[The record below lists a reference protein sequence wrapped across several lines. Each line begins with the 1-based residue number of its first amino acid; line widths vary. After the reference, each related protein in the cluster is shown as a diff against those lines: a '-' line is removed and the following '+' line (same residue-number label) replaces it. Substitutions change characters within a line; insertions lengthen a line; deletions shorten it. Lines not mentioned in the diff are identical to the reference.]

1 MRRLSRLVA
10 LFALVLSARAET
22 NAPAATTVA
31 LDDLAV
37 ARQAL
42 RDGLW
47 EVARTHA
54 GKVESDE
61 ARIMILESLAEE
73 GKWPE
78 IGKALEAWPEA
89 RGDGFDYYRAVVR
102 GDHAAAMAIL
112 EKGGSF
118 DGHAVAALYEAGRL
132 AQVGKRQEA
141 ERIWRELA
149 TATNV
154 SRRVFALAS
163 MNLMD
168 AALLRRAY
176 AEVDSVVLR
185 RRVGLRLGEALIH
198 DAKTE
203 KEGEALVRKIVKDAP
218 DTEGARE
225 AFLAVADA
233 ALAGGRWKEAF
244 DAYHEAIETWPDL
257 SRLPAVQ
264 EGRGWALCNL
274 DRREEA
280 LEAFR
285 RAGELSDDP
294 SVKARAMVKEGDVL
308 QDLGRES
315 EAMARY
321 RAVLERFS
329 ETDVAQA
336 LKQVISVREQE
347 ARGREL
353 YRNFRFAEASD
364 VFAEVARAD
373 ASRKPRMDFFM
384 ILCQYG
390 QGKDDAALAQVRR
403 LIADCPSVSVRL
415 DATLWLAKFLYNRRE
430 WKEAAQ
436 LFTACADRLEDRSVA
451 AEALLWAARAAF
463 AENDF
468 NGAIQLSARVAERYA
483 DTPARPQAL
492 LIQGEALIE
501 LGRLDEAVLVFDRVS
516 AADGIAEAERVRA
529 RTLKADALYAMGTDN
544 PSRYVAA
551 VEAYRSAL
559 FGTAQTPSE
568 RIVISFKIARALEKL
583 KRLEEAVDVYYA
595 QVVLAYREGRLANMR
610 MTDEARAAFS
620 RAAFRL
626 ADEYERRGK
635 DWQTINI
642 LRLVA
647 ESDVPAAG
655 EAAKRMER
663 LMNKGNML

>member
-1 MRRLSRLVA
+1 MRMPPVTAVLLT
-10 LFALVLSARAET
+10 LVLATGARAD
-22 NAPAATTVA
+22 APAAA
-31 LDDLAV
+31 DAPDDLGI

-47 EVARTHA
+47 EVARAHA
-54 GKVESDE
+54 EKVATDE
-61 ARIMILESLAEE
+61 ARLVILESLAGEE
-73 GKWPE
+73 KWAE
-78 IGKALEAWPEA
+78 IGAALERWREV

-112 EKGGSF
+112 EQGGSPE
-118 DGHAVAALYEAGRL
+118 GHVAAAMYEAGRL
-132 AQVGKRQEA
+132 AKEGKQQEA
-141 ERIWRELA
+141 GRIWRELA
-149 TATNV
+149 SATNV

-168 AALLRRAY
+168 AALLRKAY
-176 AEVDSVVLR
+176 AEADSVGML
-185 RRVGLRLGEALIH
+185 RRVGLRLGMALIR

-203 KEGEALVRKIVKDAP
+203 KEGETLVRKLVKDAP

-264 EGRGWALCNL
+264 EGRGWALCEL
-274 DRREEA
+274 GRREEA

-285 RAGELSDDP
+285 RAGELADDP
-294 SVKARAMVKEGDVL
+294 AVKARAMTKEGDVL
-308 QDLGRES
+308 QELGRES

-321 RAVLERFS
+321 RAVLERFAD
-329 ETDVAQA
+329 TDVAKA
-336 LKQVISVREQE
+336 LKQVVAVREQE
-347 ARGREL
+347 DSGREL
-353 YRNFRFAEASD
+353 YRNFRFAEASE
-364 VFAEVARAD
+364 VFAAVARAD
-373 ASRKPRMDFFM
+373 AARKPRMDFLEV
-384 ILCQYG
+384 LCLYG
-390 QGKDDAALAQVRR
+390 QGKEDEALARVRK
-403 LIADCPSVSVRL
+403 LIADCPSVSVRM

-430 WKEAAQ
+430 WKESAQ
-436 LFTACADRLEDRSVA
+436 LFTACSEQLKDRSA
-451 AEALLWAARAAF
+451 AADSLLWAARAAF
-463 AENDF
+463 AEHDF
-468 NGAIQLSARVAERYA
+468 NGAIQLSARIAERYA
-483 DTPARPQAL
+483 DTQARPHAL
-492 LIQGEALIE
+492 LVQGESLIE

-516 AADGIAEAERVRA
+516 AAEGIAAEERIRA
-529 RTLKADALYAMGTDN
+529 RILKADALYAMGADN

-568 RIVISFKIARALEKL
+568 RIVVAFKIARALEKL
-583 KRLEEAVDVYYA
+583 DRLEEAIDTYYA
-595 QVVLAYREGRLANMR
+595 QVVLAYREGRLANRR
-610 MTDEARAAFS
+610 MTDEAGSVFS

-635 DWQTINI
+635 DWQTANI

-647 ESDVPAAG
+647 ESDVPASG

-663 LMNKGNML
+663 LMNRGKMP

>member
-1 MRRLSRLVA
+1 MRRLARLAA
-10 LFALVLSARAET
+10 LFALVLPSGAET
-22 NAPAATTVA
+22 NAPAATAAA

-47 EVARTHA
+47 EVARAHA
-54 GKVESDE
+54 EKVATEE
-61 ARIMILESLAEE
+61 ARLVVLESLAGEE
-73 GKWPE
+73 KWPE
-78 IGKALEAWPEA
+78 IGKALDSWREV

-112 EKGGSF
+112 ERGGSF
-118 DGHAVAALYEAGRL
+118 EGHAVAALYEAGRL
-132 AQVGKRQEA
+132 ARAGKRQES

-149 TATNV
+149 ASTNV

-168 AALLRRAY
+168 AALLRKAY
-176 AEVDSVVLR
+176 EEADSAVMR
-185 RRVGLRLGEALIH
+185 RRVGLRLGMALMR

-203 KEGEALVRKIVKDAP
+203 QEGETLVRGVVKDAP

-225 AFLAVADA
+225 ALLSVADA
-233 ALAGGRWKEAF
+233 ALSGGRWKEAF
-244 DAYHEAIETWPDL
+244 DTYHEAIETWPDL

-274 DRREEA
+274 GRREEA

-285 RAGELSDDP
+285 RAGEFADDP

-308 QDLGRES
+308 QELGREG

-321 RAVLERFS
+321 RAVLDRFAG
-329 ETDVAQA
+329 TDVAKA
-336 LKQVISVREQE
+336 LKQVVAVREQE
-347 ARGREL
+347 DRGREL
-353 YRNFRFAEASD
+353 YRNFRFAEAGE
-364 VFAEVARAD
+364 VFAAVSRAD
-373 ASRKPRMDFFM
+373 AARKPRMDFLAV
-384 ILCQYG
+384 LCLYG
-390 QGKDDAALAQVRR
+390 QGREDEALAQVRR
-403 LIADCPSVSVRL
+403 LIADCPSVSVRM

-430 WKEAAQ
+430 WKEAAK
-436 LFTACADRLEDRSVA
+436 LFTACSGQLKDRSA
-451 AEALLWAARAAF
+451 AADALLWAARAAF

-468 NGAIQLSARVAERYA
+468 NGAIQLSARIAEHYA
-483 DTPARPQAL
+483 DTEARPHAL

-516 AADGIAEAERVRA
+516 AADGIAAEERVRA
-529 RTLKADALYAMGTDN
+529 RTLKADALCAMGTDN

-559 FGTAQTPSE
+559 FGTTQTPSE
-568 RIVISFKIARALEKL
+568 RVVISFKIARALE
-583 KRLEEAVDVYYA
+583 RLNRMEEAVDTYYA
-595 QVVLAYREGRLANMR
+595 QVVLAYREGRLANLR
-610 MTDEARAAFS
+610 MTDEAGSAFS

-635 DWQTINI
+635 DWQTANI

-647 ESDVPAAG
+647 ESDVPASG
-655 EAAKRMER
+655 EAARRMER
-663 LMNKGNML
+663 LMNKGKMQ

>member
-1 MRRLSRLVA
+1 MRRIAS
-10 LFALVLSARAET
+10 LFVLLALVPPARAET
-22 NAPAATTVA
+22 NALAAVA

-47 EVARTHA
+47 EVARAHA
-54 GKVESDE
+54 EKVATDE
-61 ARIMILESLAEE
+61 ARLVILESLAGEE
-73 GKWPE
+73 KWPE
-78 IGKALEAWPEA
+78 IGEALERWRSAC
-89 RGDGFDYYRAVVR
+89 GDGFDYYRAVVR

-118 DGHAVAALYEAGRL
+118 EGHVAAAMYEAGRL
-132 AQVGKRQEA
+132 AREGRRQEA
-141 ERIWRELA
+141 ERIWREL
-149 TATNV
+149 TAETNI

-176 AEVDSVVLR
+176 EAADSAVMR
-185 RRVGLRLGEALIH
+185 RRVGLRLGMALIR
-198 DAKTE
+198 DAKTAQ
-203 KEGEALVRKIVKDAP
+203 EGEALVRGVIKDAP

-225 AFLAVADA
+225 ALLSVADA
-233 ALAGGRWKEAF
+233 ALSGGRWKEAF

-257 SRLPAVQ
+257 SRLPSVQ

-274 DRREEA
+274 GRREEA
-280 LEAFR
+280 IEAFR
-285 RAGELSDDP
+285 RAGELADDP

-308 QDLGRES
+308 QELGRES

-321 RAVLERFS
+321 RAVLDRFA
-329 ETDVAQA
+329 ETDVAKA
-336 LKQVISVREQE
+336 LKQVVAVREQE
-347 ARGREL
+347 DSGREL
-353 YRNFRFAEASD
+353 YRNFRFAEAGEA
-364 VFAEVARAD
+364 FAAVARAD
-373 ASRKPRMDFFM
+373 AARKPRMDFLEV
-384 ILCQYG
+384 LCLYG
-390 QGKDDAALAQVRR
+390 QGKEDEALARVRR
-403 LIADCPSVSVRL
+403 LIADCPSVSVRM

-430 WKEAAQ
+430 WKESAR
-436 LFTACADRLEDRSVA
+436 LFTVCSGQLKDRSA
-451 AEALLWAARAAF
+451 AADSLLWAARAAF

-468 NGAIQLSARVAERYA
+468 NGAIQISARIAEHYA
-483 DTPARPQAL
+483 DTGARPHAL

-516 AADGIAEAERVRA
+516 AADGIAAEERVRA
-529 RTLKADALYAMGTDN
+529 RTLKADALYAMGADN
-544 PSRYVAA
+544 PARYVAA

-559 FGTAQTPSE
+559 FGTTQTPSE
-568 RIVISFKIARALEKL
+568 RIVVAFKIARALEKL
-583 KRLEEAVDVYYA
+583 NRTEEAVDTYYA
-595 QVVLAYREGRLANMR
+595 QVVLAYREGRIANRR
-610 MTDEARAAFS
+610 MTEEAGSAFS

-635 DWQTINI
+635 DWQAANI

-647 ESDVPAAG
+647 ESDVPASG

-663 LMNKGNML
+663 LMNKGRMQ

>member
-1 MRRLSRLVA
+1 MRRIAS
-10 LFALVLSARAET
+10 LFVLLALVPPARAET
-22 NAPAATTVA
+22 NALAAVA

-47 EVARTHA
+47 EVARAHA
-54 GKVESDE
+54 EKVATDE
-61 ARIMILESLAEE
+61 ARLVILESLAGEE
-73 GKWPE
+73 KWPE
-78 IGKALEAWPEA
+78 IGEALERWRSA

-118 DGHAVAALYEAGRL
+118 EGHVAAAMYEAGRL
-132 AQVGKRQEA
+132 AREGRRQEA
-141 ERIWRELA
+141 ERIWREL
-149 TATNV
+149 TAETNI

-176 AEVDSVVLR
+176 EAADSAVMR
-185 RRVGLRLGEALIH
+185 RRVGLRLGMALIR
-198 DAKTE
+198 DAKTAQ
-203 KEGEALVRKIVKDAP
+203 EGEALVRGVIKDAP

-225 AFLAVADA
+225 ALLSVADA
-233 ALAGGRWKEAF
+233 ALSGGRWKEAF

-257 SRLPAVQ
+257 SRLPSVQ

-274 DRREEA
+274 GRREEA
-280 LEAFR
+280 IEAFR
-285 RAGELSDDP
+285 RAGELADDP

-308 QDLGRES
+308 QELGRES

-321 RAVLERFS
+321 RAVLDRFA
-329 ETDVAQA
+329 ETDVAKA
-336 LKQVISVREQE
+336 LKQVVAVREQE
-347 ARGREL
+347 DSGREL
-353 YRNFRFAEASD
+353 YRNFRFAEAGEA
-364 VFAEVARAD
+364 FAAVARAD
-373 ASRKPRMDFFM
+373 AARKPRMDFLEV
-384 ILCQYG
+384 LCLYG
-390 QGKDDAALAQVRR
+390 QGKEDEALARVRR
-403 LIADCPSVSVRL
+403 LIADCPSVSVRM

-430 WKEAAQ
+430 WKESAR
-436 LFTACADRLEDRSVA
+436 LFTVCSGQLKDRSA
-451 AEALLWAARAAF
+451 AADSLLWAARAAF

-468 NGAIQLSARVAERYA
+468 NGAIQISARIAEHYA
-483 DTPARPQAL
+483 DTGARPHAL

-516 AADGIAEAERVRA
+516 AADGIAAEERVRA
-529 RTLKADALYAMGTDN
+529 RTLKADALYAMGADN
-544 PSRYVAA
+544 PARYVAA

-559 FGTAQTPSE
+559 FGTTQTPSE
-568 RIVISFKIARALEKL
+568 RIVVAFKIARALEKL
-583 KRLEEAVDVYYA
+583 NRTEEAVDTYYA
-595 QVVLAYREGRLANMR
+595 QVVLAYREGRIANRR
-610 MTDEARAAFS
+610 MTEEAGSAFS

-635 DWQTINI
+635 DWQAANI

-647 ESDVPAAG
+647 ESDVPASG

-663 LMNKGNML
+663 LMNKGRMQ

>member
-1 MRRLSRLVA
+1 MRRIAS
-10 LFALVLSARAET
+10 LFVLLALVPPARAET
-22 NAPAATTVA
+22 NAPAAVA

-47 EVARTHA
+47 EVARAHA
-54 GKVESDE
+54 EKVATDE
-61 ARIMILESLAEE
+61 ARLVILESLAGEE
-73 GKWPE
+73 KWPE
-78 IGKALEAWPEA
+78 IGEALERWRSA

-118 DGHAVAALYEAGRL
+118 EGHVAAAMYEAGRL
-132 AQVGKRQEA
+132 AREGRRQEA
-141 ERIWRELA
+141 ERIWREL
-149 TATNV
+149 TAETNI

-176 AEVDSVVLR
+176 EAADSAVMR
-185 RRVGLRLGEALIH
+185 RRVGLRLGMALIR
-198 DAKTE
+198 DAKTAQ
-203 KEGEALVRKIVKDAP
+203 EGEALVRGVIKDAP

-225 AFLAVADA
+225 ALLSVADA
-233 ALAGGRWKEAF
+233 ALSGGRWKEAF

-257 SRLPAVQ
+257 SRLPSVQ

-274 DRREEA
+274 GRREEA
-280 LEAFR
+280 IEAFR
-285 RAGELSDDP
+285 RAGELADDP

-308 QDLGRES
+308 QELGRES

-321 RAVLERFS
+321 RAVLDRFA
-329 ETDVAQA
+329 ETDVAKA
-336 LKQVISVREQE
+336 LKQVVAVREQE
-347 ARGREL
+347 DSGREL
-353 YRNFRFAEASD
+353 YRNFRFAEAGEA
-364 VFAEVARAD
+364 FAAVARAD
-373 ASRKPRMDFFM
+373 AARKPRMDFLEV
-384 ILCQYG
+384 LCLYG
-390 QGKDDAALAQVRR
+390 QGKEDEALARVRR
-403 LIADCPSVSVRL
+403 LIADCPSVSVRM

-430 WKEAAQ
+430 WKESAR
-436 LFTACADRLEDRSVA
+436 LFTVCSGQLKDRSA
-451 AEALLWAARAAF
+451 AADSLLWAARAAF

-468 NGAIQLSARVAERYA
+468 NGAIQISARIAEHYA
-483 DTPARPQAL
+483 DTGARPHAL

-516 AADGIAEAERVRA
+516 AADGIAAEERVRA
-529 RTLKADALYAMGTDN
+529 RTLKADALYAMGADN
-544 PSRYVAA
+544 PARYVAA

-559 FGTAQTPSE
+559 FGTTQTPSE
-568 RIVISFKIARALEKL
+568 RIVVAFKIARALEKL
-583 KRLEEAVDVYYA
+583 NRTEEAVDTYYA
-595 QVVLAYREGRLANMR
+595 QVVLAYREGRIANRR
-610 MTDEARAAFS
+610 MTEEAGSAFS

-635 DWQTINI
+635 DWQAANI

-647 ESDVPAAG
+647 ESDVPASG

-663 LMNKGNML
+663 LMNKGRMQ

>member
-1 MRRLSRLVA
+1 MRRIAS
-10 LFALVLSARAET
+10 LFVLLALVPPARAET
-22 NAPAATTVA
+22 NAPAAVA

-47 EVARTHA
+47 EVARAHA
-54 GKVESDE
+54 EKVATDE
-61 ARIMILESLAEE
+61 ARLVILESLAGEE
-73 GKWPE
+73 KWPE
-78 IGKALEAWPEA
+78 IGEALERWRSA

-118 DGHAVAALYEAGRL
+118 EGHVAAAMYEAGRL
-132 AQVGKRQEA
+132 AREGRRQEA
-141 ERIWRELA
+141 ERIWREL
-149 TATNV
+149 TAETNI

-176 AEVDSVVLR
+176 EAADSAVMR
-185 RRVGLRLGEALIH
+185 RRVGLRLGMALIR
-198 DAKTE
+198 DAKTAQ
-203 KEGEALVRKIVKDAP
+203 EGEALVRGVIKDAP

-225 AFLAVADA
+225 ALLSVADA
-233 ALAGGRWKEAF
+233 ALSGGRWKEAF

-257 SRLPAVQ
+257 SRLPSVQ

-274 DRREEA
+274 GRREEA
-280 LEAFR
+280 IEAFR
-285 RAGELSDDP
+285 RAGELADDP

-308 QDLGRES
+308 QELGRES

-321 RAVLERFS
+321 RAVLDRFA
-329 ETDVAQA
+329 ETDVAKA
-336 LKQVISVREQE
+336 LKQVVAVREQE
-347 ARGREL
+347 DSGREL
-353 YRNFRFAEASD
+353 YRNFRFAEAGE
-364 VFAEVARAD
+364 VFAAVARAD
-373 ASRKPRMDFFM
+373 AARKPRMDFLEV
-384 ILCQYG
+384 LCLYG
-390 QGKDDAALAQVRR
+390 QGKEDEALARVRR
-403 LIADCPSVSVRL
+403 LIADCPSVSVRM

-430 WKEAAQ
+430 WKESAR
-436 LFTACADRLEDRSVA
+436 LFTVCSGQLKDRSA
-451 AEALLWAARAAF
+451 AADSLLWAARAAF

-468 NGAIQLSARVAERYA
+468 NGAIQISARIAEHYA
-483 DTPARPQAL
+483 DTGARPHAL

-516 AADGIAEAERVRA
+516 AADGIAAEERVRA
-529 RTLKADALYAMGTDN
+529 RTLKADALYAMGADN
-544 PSRYVAA
+544 PARYVAA

-559 FGTAQTPSE
+559 FGTTQTPSE
-568 RIVISFKIARALEKL
+568 RIVVAFKIARALEKL
-583 KRLEEAVDVYYA
+583 NRTEEAVDTYYA
-595 QVVLAYREGRLANMR
+595 QVVLAYREGRIANRR
-610 MTDEARAAFS
+610 MTEEAGSAFS

-635 DWQTINI
+635 DWQAANI

-647 ESDVPAAG
+647 ESDVPASG

-663 LMNKGNML
+663 LMNKGRMQ

>member
-1 MRRLSRLVA
+1 MRRIAS
-10 LFALVLSARAET
+10 LFVLLALVPSARAET
-22 NAPAATTVA
+22 NAPAAVA

-47 EVARTHA
+47 EVARAHA
-54 GKVESDE
+54 EKVATDE
-61 ARIMILESLAEE
+61 ARLVILESLAGEE
-73 GKWPE
+73 KWPE
-78 IGKALEAWPEA
+78 IGEALERWRSA

-118 DGHAVAALYEAGRL
+118 EGHVAAAMYEAGRL
-132 AQVGKRQEA
+132 AREGRRQEA
-141 ERIWRELA
+141 ERIWREL
-149 TATNV
+149 TAETNI

-176 AEVDSVVLR
+176 EAADSAVMR
-185 RRVGLRLGEALIH
+185 RRVGLRLGMALIR
-198 DAKTE
+198 DAKTAQ
-203 KEGEALVRKIVKDAP
+203 EGEALVRGAIKDAP

-225 AFLAVADA
+225 ALLSVADA
-233 ALAGGRWKEAF
+233 ALSGGRWKEAF

-257 SRLPAVQ
+257 SRLPSVQ

-274 DRREEA
+274 GRREEA
-280 LEAFR
+280 IEAFR
-285 RAGELSDDP
+285 RAGELADDP

-308 QDLGRES
+308 QELGRES

-321 RAVLERFS
+321 RAVLDRFA
-329 ETDVAQA
+329 ETDVAKA
-336 LKQVISVREQE
+336 LKQVVAVREQE
-347 ARGREL
+347 DSGREL
-353 YRNFRFAEASD
+353 YRNFRFAEAGE
-364 VFAEVARAD
+364 VFAAVARAD
-373 ASRKPRMDFFM
+373 AARKPRMDFLEV
-384 ILCQYG
+384 LCLYG
-390 QGKDDAALAQVRR
+390 QGKEDEALARVRR
-403 LIADCPSVSVRL
+403 LIADCPSVSVRM

-430 WKEAAQ
+430 WKESAR
-436 LFTACADRLEDRSVA
+436 LFTVCSGQLKDRSA
-451 AEALLWAARAAF
+451 AADSLLWAARAAF

-468 NGAIQLSARVAERYA
+468 NGAIQISARIAEHYA
-483 DTPARPQAL
+483 DTGARPHAL

-516 AADGIAEAERVRA
+516 AADGIAAEERVRA
-529 RTLKADALYAMGTDN
+529 RTLKADALYAMGADN
-544 PSRYVAA
+544 PARYVAA
-551 VEAYRSAL
+551 VEAYRSVL
-559 FGTAQTPSE
+559 FGTTQTPSE
-568 RIVISFKIARALEKL
+568 RIVVAFKIARALEKL
-583 KRLEEAVDVYYA
+583 NRTEEAVDTYYA
-595 QVVLAYREGRLANMR
+595 QVVLAYREGRIANRR
-610 MTDEARAAFS
+610 MTEEAGSAFS

-635 DWQTINI
+635 DWQAANI

-647 ESDVPAAG
+647 ESDVPASG

-663 LMNKGNML
+663 LMNKGRMQ

>member
-1 MRRLSRLVA
+1 MRRIAS
-10 LFALVLSARAET
+10 LFVLLALVPSARAET
-22 NAPAATTVA
+22 NAPAAVA

-47 EVARTHA
+47 EVARAHA
-54 GKVESDE
+54 EKVATDE
-61 ARIMILESLAEE
+61 ARLVILESLAGEE
-73 GKWPE
+73 KWPE
-78 IGKALEAWPEA
+78 IGEALERWRSA

-118 DGHAVAALYEAGRL
+118 EGHVAAAMYEAGRL
-132 AQVGKRQEA
+132 AREGRRQEA
-141 ERIWRELA
+141 ERIWREL
-149 TATNV
+149 TAETNI

-176 AEVDSVVLR
+176 EAADSAVMR
-185 RRVGLRLGEALIH
+185 RRVGLRLGMALIR
-198 DAKTE
+198 DAKTAQ
-203 KEGEALVRKIVKDAP
+203 EGEALVRGAIKDAP

-225 AFLAVADA
+225 ALLSVADA
-233 ALAGGRWKEAF
+233 ALSGGRWKEAF

-257 SRLPAVQ
+257 SRLPSVQ

-274 DRREEA
+274 GRREEA
-280 LEAFR
+280 IEAFR
-285 RAGELSDDP
+285 RAGELADDP

-308 QDLGRES
+308 QELGRES

-321 RAVLERFS
+321 RAVLDRFA
-329 ETDVAQA
+329 ETDVAKA
-336 LKQVISVREQE
+336 LKQVVAVREQE
-347 ARGREL
+347 DSGREL
-353 YRNFRFAEASD
+353 YRNFRFAEAGE
-364 VFAEVARAD
+364 VFAAVARAD
-373 ASRKPRMDFFM
+373 AARKPRMDFLEV
-384 ILCQYG
+384 LCLYG
-390 QGKDDAALAQVRR
+390 QGKEDEALARVRR
-403 LIADCPSVSVRL
+403 LIADCPSVSVRM

-430 WKEAAQ
+430 WKESAR
-436 LFTACADRLEDRSVA
+436 LFTVCSGQLKDRSA
-451 AEALLWAARAAF
+451 AADSLLWAARAAF

-468 NGAIQLSARVAERYA
+468 NGAIQISARIAEHYA
-483 DTPARPQAL
+483 DTGARPHAL

-516 AADGIAEAERVRA
+516 AADGIAAEERVRA
-529 RTLKADALYAMGTDN
+529 RTLKADALYAMGADN
-544 PSRYVAA
+544 PARYVAA

-559 FGTAQTPSE
+559 FGTTQTPSE
-568 RIVISFKIARALEKL
+568 RIVVAFKIARALEKL
-583 KRLEEAVDVYYA
+583 NRTEEAVDTYYA
-595 QVVLAYREGRLANMR
+595 QVVLAYREGRIANRR
-610 MTDEARAAFS
+610 MTEEAGSAFS

-635 DWQTINI
+635 DWQAANI

-647 ESDVPAAG
+647 ESDVPASG

-663 LMNKGNML
+663 LMNKGRMQ